1 MKEILSKLVITK
13 VLSAY
18 TLHLSKGQK
27 IQKTNRATW
36 GLILLRNPDPDSN
49 PAVPLKKRISI
60 LPKGASY
67 QWNCTKPGDYTIVDF
82 ESDLEYHAP
91 ISLPIEKDAF
101 YDQTLTALEQV
112 LLTKK
117 ECANIEAIYLL
128 YALILNALKEQQDST
143 NYTPSAK
150 KQRLQPAMNY
160 IVSHFNTPIKNED
173 LAALCKISV
182 VYFRKLFSEV
192 YGVPPMVY
200 IQNLRIQRA
209 QEMLK
214 SDYTSITDIAFTLGY
229 NNIYEFSKAF
239 KKHTGISPSKYQG

>member
-1 MKEILSKLVITK
+1 MKEILSKLIIKKVI
-13 VLSAY
+13 SAY
-18 TLHLSKGQK
+18 TLHLSEGQK

-36 GLILLRNPDPDSN
+36 GVITLRNADPN
-49 PAVPLKKRISI
+49 TTPAVPVNKMLAI

-67 QWNCTKPGDYTIVDF
+67 QWICTKPGDYTIVDF
-82 ESDLEYHAP
+82 ESDLEHDALIP
-91 ISLPIEKDAF
+91 LPIKKEAF
-101 YDQTLTALEQV
+101 YEQTLSSLEK
-112 LLTKK
+112 LFLTK
-117 ECANIEAIYLL
+117 EAFSEMESIYML
-128 YALILNALKEQQDST
+128 YSLILYALKEQEDNP

-150 KQRLQPAMNY
+150 KQRLQPAVSY
-160 IVSHFNTPIKNED
+160 ILNHFNTPIKNEE

-214 SDYTSITDIAFTLGY
+214 SDYSSITDIAFSLGY

-239 KKHTGISPSKYQG
+239 KKHTGVSPSKYQA